1 MEWLG
6 FAVGVFSRGAR
17 VARARRRAHG
27 SRRAAAGTSP
37 PGVVRG
43 RRLWLPGEALIELEG
58 GLGHRIGG
66 GIVLGAGGPPTVAGR
81 GRVRSAAVCE
91 RLCVRQT
98 STIGILSFAT
108 RALGTLRGV
117 RHGFRRYGSLGG
129 GRSPT
134 VACLSAPSSLVSQS
148 RHRGLEYCSAP
159 ARASRDGHWFFP
171 GRPRTRV
178 GVV

>member
-1 MEWLG
+1 M
-6 FAVGVFSRGAR
+6 RGW
-17 VARARRRAHG
+17 RARRRAHG
-27 SRRAAAGTSP
+27 SRRATAGTSP

-117 RHGFRRYGSLGG
+117 RYGRRL
-129 GRSPT
+129 RLASPGY
-134 VACLSAPSSLVSQS
+134 VKQNLPPLALSWHAFLPDTAPSIFCEGELWGTKNTAS
-148 RHRGLEYCSAP
+148 SACFCFKSP
-159 ARASRDGHWFFP
+159 PCR
-171 GRPRTRV
+171 RPR
-178 GVV
+178 GGSEEPFL